1 MALNSV
7 RIESGAEAV
16 RAVSPETVPQIGN
29 HICNIL
35 SANKVFGHCTFTCG
49 SFILSCLL
57 PVCSVT
63 FDLVFNF

>member
-29 HICNIL
+29 
-35 SANKVFGHCTFTCG
+35 V
-49 SFILSCLL
+49 
-57 PVCSVT
+57 
-63 FDLVFNF
+63 